1 MFRYGEKPIVE
12 VSVKIELFRD
22 SKYSLYMF
30 WYTWN
35 QLKVTNLFLKIL
47 NTETKKISG
56 RISFGDLS

>member
-22 SKYSLYMF
+22 IKYSLYMF

-35 QLKVTNLFLKIL
+35 QLKVTNLFLR
-47 NTETKKISG
+47 S
-56 RISFGDLS
+56 